1 MTYVITDHSIDSV
14 RTVAFVGDT
23 LSCLTMARLV
33 VISLV
38 AMRIR
43 YTGLSKKC

>member
-1 MTYVITDHSIDSV
+1 MN
-14 RTVAFVGDT
+14 RQRGLA
-23 LSCLTMARLV
+23 LSGLIVWGV